1 MVKLSLEKVR
11 LSGLTVPSVVSL
23 LLTSI
28 TIFSPGRVKR
38 ETVKV
43 ALSPAVE
50 GVPESVLKTILG
62 VFLGDDSEVSI
73 LLAGSRKN
81 VKNI

>member
-1 MVKLSLEKVR
+1 
-11 LSGLTVPSVVSL
+11 VVSL

-62 VFLGDDSEVSI
+62 VFLGDDSEVFHSSCGVPQEFKKYMINPI
-73 LLAGSRKN
+73 LRILTF
-81 VKNI
+81 

>member
-1 MVKLSLEKVR
+1 M
-11 LSGLTVPSVVSL
+11 

-28 TIFSPGRVKR
+28 TIFLPGRVKR

-62 VFLGDDSEVSI
+62 ANLGDDSEVFHSSWRVPQEFKKYMINPI
-73 LLAGSRKN
+73 LRILTF
-81 VKNI
+81 